1 MYCVP
6 LIPSMSPAYSSALT
20 YAAQLC
26 EIAKEV
32 QRITEEVQKLP
43 GVTTEYVQEY
53 VQSQLLPVQNQLDEL
68 SLSVDVRFSAQTSLL
83 QQRVDELRAY
93 ADTQSAQV
101 YLNATSYTNEAELT
115 LTRRIDSTLAQGGTV
130 RSPISGDVVTVQQ
143 ALNELA
149 GLHQSGISASSFDAL
164 ELTAQGFDS
173 KNLTAYNFDYSGIPA

>member
-6 LIPSMSPAYSSALT
+6 LIPSMSPAYESALT

-53 VQSQLLPVQNQLDEL
+53 VQSQLLPVQTQLDEL
-68 SLSVDVRFSAQTSLL
+68 SLSVDVRFSAQTALL

-93 ADTQSAQV
+93 SDTQSAQV
-101 YLNATSYTNEAELT
+101 YSNATSYTKETELS
-115 LTRRIDSTLAQGGTV
+115 LTSRIDSTLAQGGTV
-130 RSPISGDVVTVQQ
+130 RSPLTGDVVTVQQ

>member
-6 LIPSMSPAYSSALT
+6 LIPSMSPVYGSALT

-53 VQSQLLPVQNQLDEL
+53 VQSQLLPVQTQLDEL
-68 SLSVDVRFSAQTSLL
+68 SLSVDVRFSAQTALL

-93 ADTQSAQV
+93 SDTQSAQV
-101 YLNATSYTNEAELT
+101 YLNATSYTNETELS
-115 LTRRIDSTLAQGGTV
+115 LTSRIDSTLAQGGTV
-130 RSPISGDVVTVQQ
+130 RSPITGDVVTVQQ

-173 KNLTAYNFDYSGIPA
+173 KNLTAYNFDYSGIPV